1 MNEGR
6 LDRNTYMPHAPYR
19 FAAGI
24 LGTAVLLGA
33 CTLKEQETPP
43 LTGPSELSTSINISV
58 TPDTLSQDG
67 ASQSLVTITA
77 RDQNGQPLR
86 SLPLQAA
93 IAVNG
98 VLTDFGT
105 LSARNLVTDAN
116 GRATLTYTAPPA
128 PPIAVDNGTVVQIH
142 ITPAGNDFGNAT
154 ARFASIRLVPSGVVT
169 PPNNLSA
176 SFDITRTDNTEDS
189 TILFDA
195 TKSDAANPNTTIV
208 SYHWDFGSGQTATGK
223 QVTRKLSPGNRTVT
237 LTITDVTGRTGT
249 SQQVI
254 SVVSGTRPTA
264 VSPVISPTPP
274 RLGEPVHFDASGS
287 FAAPGHRIV
296 SYTWNFGEGTI
307 RTTSEPRTD
316 FVYTLGGRTYVVLL
330 TVTDETGKTSQ
341 TPATVNVPFP

>member
-1 MNEGR
+1 MAPTNFISR
-6 LDRNTYMPHAPYR
+6 LAV
-19 FAAGI
+19 AAVG
-24 LGTAVLLGA
+24 LALLTAG
-33 CTLKEQETPP
+33 CTTKKQETPA
-43 LTGPSELSTSINISV
+43 LTGPSELGTSISISV
-58 TPDTLSQDG
+58 SPDVLAQDG

-105 LSARNLVTDAN
+105 LSARSIVTDAN
-116 GRATLTYTAPPA
+116 GRATLTYTAPAA
-128 PPIAVDNGTVVQIH
+128 PPIPVDNGTVVQILV
-142 ITPAGNDFGNAT
+142 TPSGSDFGNAT
-154 ARFASIRLVPSGVVT
+154 ARLVSIRLVPRGVIT
-169 PPNNLSA
+169 PPNNLNA
-176 SFDITRTDNTEDS
+176 SFDVTRSDTTEDS

-195 TKSDAANPNTTIV
+195 SKSDAANPNTTLV
-208 SYHWDFGSGQTATGK
+208 SFRWDFGNGDIASGR
-223 QVTRKLSPGNRTVT
+223 QVTRKFGQGSRTVT
-237 LTITDVTGRTGT
+237 LTVTDVAGRTGT

-254 SVVSGTRPTA
+254 TVGSGARPTA
-264 VSPVISPTPP
+264 VAPIISPTPP

-287 FAAPGHRIV
+287 SAAPGHRIA

-307 RTTSEPRTD
+307 RTTSDPRID

-341 TPATVNVPFP
+341 TPATVNVTFP

>member
-1 MNEGR
+1 MAHATHR
-6 LDRNTYMPHAPYR
+6 LV
-19 FAAGI
+19 
-24 LGTAVLLGA
+24 LGTLVGALLVSA
-33 CTLKEQETPP
+33 CTVKKQETPP

-77 RDQNGQPLR
+77 RDHNGQPLR
-86 SLPLQAA
+86 NLPLQAA

-105 LSARNLVTDAN
+105 LSARSLVTDSN
-116 GRATLTYTAPPA
+116 GRATLTYTAPAA
-128 PPIAVDNGTVVQIH
+128 PSIAVDNGTVVQILV
-142 ITPAGNDFGNAT
+142 TPMGTDFGNAT
-154 ARFASIRLVPSGVVT
+154 ARFASIRLVPKGVIV
-169 PPNNLSA
+169 PPNNLTA
-176 SFDITRTDNTEDS
+176 TFDFTRTDTTEDS

-195 TKSDAANPNTTIV
+195 SKSDAANPGTTIV
-208 SYHWDFGSGQTATGK
+208 SYQWDFGNGETATGK
-223 QVTRKLSPGNRTVT
+223 QVTRKFSAGSRTVT
-237 LTITDVTGRTGT
+237 LTITDVTGRTGR
-249 SQQVI
+249 SQQV
-254 SVVSGTRPTA
+254 VTVTSGTRPTA
-264 VSPVISPTPP
+264 VAPVISPIPP
-274 RLGEPVHFDASGS
+274 TLGQPVHFDASGS

-341 TPATVNVPFP
+341 APATVNVSFP

>member
-1 MNEGR
+1 MARTNFTSR
-6 LDRNTYMPHAPYR
+6 LAV
-19 FAAGI
+19 AAVG
-24 LGTAVLLGA
+24 LALLTAG
-33 CTLKEQETPP
+33 CTTKKQETPA
-43 LTGPSELSTSINISV
+43 LTGPSELGTSISISV
-58 TPDTLSQDG
+58 SPDVLAQDG

-105 LSARNLVTDAN
+105 LSARSIVTDAN
-116 GRATLTYTAPPA
+116 GRATLTYTAPAAPA
-128 PPIAVDNGTVVQIH
+128 IPVDNGTVVQILV
-142 ITPAGNDFGNAT
+142 TPSGNDFGNAT
-154 ARFASIRLVPSGVVT
+154 ARLASIRLVPRGVIT

-176 SFDITRTDNTEDS
+176 TFDVTRPDTTEDS

-195 TKSDAANPNTTIV
+195 TKSDAANPTTTLV
-208 SYHWDFGSGQTATGK
+208 SYLWDFGKGDTASGR
-223 QVTRKLSPGNRTVT
+223 QVTRKFGQGSRTVT
-237 LTITDVTGRTGT
+237 LTVTDVAGRTGT

-254 SVVSGTRPTA
+254 TVVSGTRPTA
-264 VSPVISPTPP
+264 ATPSISPIPP

-287 FAAPGHRIV
+287 SAAPGHRIV

-307 RTTSEPRTD
+307 KTTSDPRID
-316 FVYTLGGRTYVVLL
+316 FVYTLGARTYVVLL

-341 TPATVNVPFP
+341 TPATVSVTFP

>member
-1 MNEGR
+1 MAHSTR
-6 LDRNTYMPHAPYR
+6 RRA
-19 FAAGI
+19 
-24 LGTAVLLGA
+24 LGMIVGAVLLGA
-33 CTLKEQETPP
+33 CTVKEQETPP
-43 LTGPSELSTSINISV
+43 LTGPSELSTAINISV

-77 RDQNGQPLR
+77 RDHNGQPLR

-105 LSARNLVTDAN
+105 LSARSLVTDAN
-116 GRATLTYTAPPA
+116 GRATLTYTAPAA
-128 PPIAVDNGTVVQIH
+128 PPIAVDTGTVVQILV
-142 ITPAGNDFGNAT
+142 TPTGNDFGNAT
-154 ARFASIRLVPSGVVT
+154 ARFASIRLVPRGVIT
-169 PPNNLSA
+169 PPNNLTA
-176 SFDITRTDNTEDS
+176 VFDVTRPDTTEDS

-195 TKSDAANPNTTIV
+195 TKSDAANPNTTLV
-208 SYHWDFGSGQTATGK
+208 SYQWDFGNGDTASGR
-223 QVTRKLSPGNRTVT
+223 QVTRKLGPGNRTVT
-237 LTITDVTGRTGT
+237 LTVTDVAGRTGT

-254 SVVSGTRPTA
+254 TVASGTRPTA
-264 VSPVISPTPP
+264 VSPVVSPIPP
-274 RLGEPVHFDASGS
+274 TLGQPVHFDASGS

-316 FVYTLGGRTYVVLL
+316 FVYTVGGRTYVVLL

-341 TPATVNVPFP
+341 TPATVNVSFP